1 MAFPVNILSAEWR
14 EVKQVVG
21 HKKAVQAP
29 SIRGVRV
36 EQVISLLV
44 EDTQARMLALEW
56 LFHRLVVVDDWFYN
70 CLIQAHIEVPV
81 EVRAERGV
89 PRKVPTHSLLVLFDL
104 GDRSTRNQHQGG
116 VGGIQVSQRRGK
128 VVGEEAAARASGLV
142 LRAKHEMIDDQLLA
156 ALKELC
162 QGGFAIGVFERVFL
176 VDLHHREIVPKL
188 IVEGCIGPNGSFLLL
203 EKLLAS
209 SQPLIA

>member
-56 LFHRLVVVDDWFYN
+56 LFHRLV
-70 CLIQAHIEVPV
+70 
-81 EVRAERGV
+81 
-89 PRKVPTHSLLVLFDL
+89 
-104 GDRSTRNQHQGG
+104 
-116 VGGIQVSQRRGK
+116 
-128 VVGEEAAARASGLV
+128 
-142 LRAKHEMIDDQLLA
+142 
-156 ALKELC
+156 
-162 QGGFAIGVFERVFL
+162 
-176 VDLHHREIVPKL
+176 
-188 IVEGCIGPNGSFLLL
+188 
-203 EKLLAS
+203 LAS
-209 SQPLIA
+209 LSAFRVAKVEYTEGNLRCR